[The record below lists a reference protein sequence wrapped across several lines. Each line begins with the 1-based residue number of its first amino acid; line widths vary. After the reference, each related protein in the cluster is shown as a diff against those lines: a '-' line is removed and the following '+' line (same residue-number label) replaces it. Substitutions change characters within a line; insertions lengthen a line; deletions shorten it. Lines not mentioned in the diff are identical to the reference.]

1 MIAEHEKRIHF
12 LALPFKICIGVR
24 EHFLY
29 PKSKV
34 LSAIARLQKT
44 FRHQSLRW
52 IKRLGSNY
60 IFFSVFVTEC
70 ITVKV
75 ALCGN

>member
-1 MIAEHEKRIHF
+1 MIAEHEKRIYF
-12 LALPFKICIGVR
+12 LGLSFKICIGVR

-44 FRHQSLRW
+44 FRHQSLTGDV
-52 IKRLGSNY
+52 LND
-60 IFFSVFVTEC
+60 
-70 ITVKV
+70 
-75 ALCGN
+75 